1 MKLSSI
7 SKILPHFSLS
17 FPTCLS
23 SFQIIEINSYK
34 KKEKEIKN
42 TSIRSSLI
50 IKLDAEKG
58 KRNKRARVNRAKR

>member
-7 SKILPHFSLS
+7 SKILPHFSLF

-42 TSIRSSLI
+42 TSIRLI

>member
-42 TSIRSSLI
+42 TSIRLI

-58 KRNKRARVNRAKR
+58 KRNKRARAKR

>member
-7 SKILPHFSLS
+7 SKILSHFSLF

-42 TSIRSSLI
+42 TSIRLI

>member
-42 TSIRSSLI
+42 TSIRLI

>member
-7 SKILPHFSLS
+7 SKILPHFSLF

-42 TSIRSSLI
+42 TSIRLI

-58 KRNKRARVNRAKR
+58 KRNKRARAKR

>member
-7 SKILPHFSLS
+7 SKILSHFSLF

-42 TSIRSSLI
+42 TSIRLI

-58 KRNKRARVNRAKR
+58 KRNKRARAKR